1 MRNRAAMILLPLIGA
16 VGAIAL
22 WWGVTK
28 VFHIRTF
35 FLPAPPDI
43 VQSFRDQRSYLLQE
57 SWQTLKEMLL
67 GFLIAT
73 VAGLVIAIALAASRT
88 IQRLTLPLFV
98 ALNAVPKVS
107 VAPLLVV
114 WLGFGSEPKIVM
126 VALISFFPIVV
137 STMAGLTSTPTD
149 LGELSRSLS
158 ASWGQTYLK
167 FRLPWALPQIFT
179 GLKVGITLAVI
190 GAVVSEIASPQHGL
204 GAVILLSGQNL
215 DTSLAFAAIT
225 LLALISVAL
234 FYLVVGVERLLLPW
248 AKEIAQ

>member
-1 MRNRAAMILLPLIGA
+1 MRNRVAMVLLPLIGA
-16 VGAIAL
+16 VGAVGL
-22 WWGVTK
+22 WWGITK

-57 SWQTLKEMLL
+57 SWQTIKEVLL
-67 GFLIAT
+67 GFLIPT

-98 ALNAVPKVS
+98 ALNAIPKVS

-137 STMAGLTSTPTD
+137 STMAGLTSTPRSEEHTS
-149 LGELSRSLS
+149 ELQS
-158 ASWGQTYLK
+158 
-167 FRLPWALPQIFT
+167 
-179 GLKVGITLAVI
+179 
-190 GAVVSEIASPQHGL
+190 
-204 GAVILLSGQNL
+204 
-215 DTSLAFAAIT
+215 
-225 LLALISVAL
+225 
-234 FYLVVGVERLLLPW
+234 
-248 AKEIAQ
+248 